1 MPSENLKIQ
10 TPRRFRLRIE
20 HALLISFLV
29 HGLILSMK
37 FALPDMGMP
46 GSLLSKTERSEP
58 VALSVKLAASPPD
71 VPSTLAKPAPSP
83 NSQKVLT
90 VQAPAVAAGF
100 AAAALVMP
108 VPRIPAPAPAP
119 ESAPAPVKRVV
130 RRRKPEALRKPVP
143 VPLAPTVTESKNLP
157 VASSRPSVETSVLTT
172 NTPAPEVELVMP
184 PVPAASAPTLQ
195 DLRRVEEL
203 RQEALRQEAAR
214 VEAAARREAAQ
225 REAQLQ
231 EALQHEARRLEA
243 SAQAAA
249 RQEAAQREAQRQE
262 TLQQELLRQ
271 EARRAEAAAQATAR
285 QEAAQREAQRQ
296 EALRQDGLRAAAAAQ
311 ATATQEAAQREAQRQ
326 EALRQDGL
334 RAAAAAQAAA
344 RQEAAQREAQRQEA
358 LRQEG
363 LRAEAAAQAA
373 ARQEAAQREA
383 QRQEAQR
390 KAAAALAARLPEKQ
404 VQAPMESA
412 KGRTMIGRTEQ
423 DLRLRM
429 MAEGWRQKVEQN
441 APFDVLQAAKNSG
454 PYENPVV
461 TVSLRRDGSLES
473 VVFERSSGVVAI
485 DNAVRRIILM
495 LSPFA
500 PFTSDVAMEYDVVEI
515 RRVWTFDKALR
526 LLYGGR

>member
-10 TPRRFRLRIE
+10 TPRRFRLHIE

-143 VPLAPTVTESKNLP
+143 VPLAPTVTESMNLP

-184 PVPAASAPTLQ
+184 PVPAASAPTVQ

-231 EALQHEARRLEA
+231 EALQHEARRVEVA
-243 SAQAAA
+243 AQAAA
-249 RQEAAQREAQRQE
+249 RH
-262 TLQQELLRQ
+262 
-271 EARRAEAAAQATAR
+271 
-285 QEAAQREAQRQ
+285 EAAQREAQRQ

-311 ATATQEAAQREAQRQ
+311 ATARQEAAQREAQRQ

-344 RQEAAQREAQRQEA
+344 RQEAAQREAQWQEA

-429 MAEGWRQKVEQN
+429 MAEGWRQKIEQN
-441 APFDVLQAAKNSG
+441 APFDVLQAAKNGG
-454 PYENPVV
+454 PYENPLV

>member
-143 VPLAPTVTESKNLP
+143 VPLAPTVTESTNLP

-203 RQEALRQEAAR
+203 RQEALRQEKAR
-214 VEAAARREAAQ
+214 VEAAARREATQ

-231 EALQHEARRLEA
+231 EALQHEARRVEVA
-243 SAQAAA
+243 AQAAA

-326 EALRQDGL
+326 EALR
-334 RAAAAAQAAA
+334 
-344 RQEAAQREAQRQEA
+344 
-358 LRQEG
+358 
-363 LRAEAAAQAA
+363 AEAAAQAA

-390 KAAAALAARLPEKQ
+390 KAAAALAARVPEKQ

-412 KGRTMIGRTEQ
+412 RSRTVIGRTEQ

-441 APFDVLQAAKNSG
+441 APFDVLQAAKNGG